1 MTMVGSSTLL
11 PTRFSA
17 AIVAA
22 ILLAMVAATTDPE
35 NGIAFMPTAK
45 PLAENIF
52 SKPSHPHLKARLD
65 NGCRSCQLNGGYL
78 AYLSTER
85 YTCQWT
91 PVADTIGV
99 SSYST
104 FRERL
109 HEDDKEVHA
118 VGVDDVEAFIPADV
132 QINTFSDDRQ
142 HTDSLDK
149 RSYLASMQIKRF
161 DIVYPNTADPS

>member
-11 PTRFSA
+11 PTRFGA

-22 ILLAMVAATTDPE
+22 ILLAMVAAATDPE

-52 SKPSHPHLKARLD
+52 SNPSHSHLKARLD
-65 NGCRSCQLNGGYL
+65 NGCRSCQLNGEYL
-78 AYLSTER
+78 GYLSTER

-99 SSYST
+99 SSCST

-118 VGVDDVEAFIPADV
+118 VGVDDVEVLIPADV
-132 QINTFSDDRQ
+132 QINTFSDDRR
-142 HTDSLDK
+142 HHVYRLIAERHIDHNFVRRSK
-149 RSYLASMQIKRF
+149 RLKDR
-161 DIVYPNTADPS
+161 